1 MSAFGQK
8 VAAPVRTYEEEMKFL
23 SRNDATSWTIKPG
36 FVPNM
41 RVEGRFYVNSALED
55 LVFDEL
61 KQQCAAAGHGGFLPA
76 IKQIANV
83 AALPGIVGCSMGMPD
98 LHSGYGEIS
107 ASRGAAVPSR
117 HRRDAPPSDEAV
129 GGFVFIFEA
138 IRTESSDRDAPRR
151 LHDRRRRGLR
161 L

>member
-98 LHSGYGEIS
+98 LHSGYGFTIGGVAAFEGD
-107 ASRGAAVPSR
+107 GARMERNAR
-117 HRRDAPPSDEAV
+117 LA
-129 GGFVFIFEA
+129 
-138 IRTESSDRDAPRR
+138 RTACCCFCPCGED
-151 LHDRRRRGLR
+151 
-161 L
+161 